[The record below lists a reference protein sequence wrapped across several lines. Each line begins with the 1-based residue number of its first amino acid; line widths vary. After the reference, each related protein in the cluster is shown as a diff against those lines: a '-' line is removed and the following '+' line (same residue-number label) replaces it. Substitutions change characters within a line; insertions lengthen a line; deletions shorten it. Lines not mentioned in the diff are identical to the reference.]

1 MWPTKRYSTIIQ
13 STHHGNWW
21 DSISLNPDA
30 AVSLVAKTPGP
41 DATALDAAALD
52 AVALDAAALDAAAL
66 ELDALS
72 RERFDMIKRMKQFFL
87 SIITNYSCDH
97 HPFIPI
103 HWLDT

>member
-1 MWPTKRYSTIIQ
+1 MWPTKTYSIIMQ
-13 STHHGNWW
+13 STHHGRSP
-21 DSISLNPDA
+21 SILLNPAA
-30 AVSLVAKTPGP
+30 AVSLVARAPRP
-41 DATALDAAALD
+41 AATELDAAALD
-52 AVALDAAALDAAAL
+52 AAVLDAAALDAAAL

>member
-41 DATALDAAALD
+41 DAA
-52 AVALDAAALDAAAL
+52 ALDAAALDAAAL

-72 RERFDMIKRMKQFFL
+72 RERFDMIKRMKQLFL